1 MFYTNVHLIGNHIL
15 VRGRKNGERFSHRV
29 QYNPKL
35 FVPSHEGEWKSIEG
49 RSLAPVEQGSIREA
63 RDFIKQYKDVGGFEI
78 YGLEKFEYAYINE
91 KWVDGVDYERSQI
104 VTAYLD
110 IEVGSDKGFPKPEDA
125 EQPVTA
131 ITIAVDGKYY
141 VLHYGEYAIHRDDVV
156 EIVCK
161 DEIDLLLKFGDLWTR
176 LDPDILTGW
185 NCTFFDVPYLV
196 NRISNKL
203 GFKKARQLSPWGLLD
218 KNEREIQGRMQQSYN
233 IVGVSTLDYLDLY
246 RKFTYSQQ
254 ESYRLD
260 HIGFVE
266 LGEKKIDYS
275 EYGTLQTLYLENHQK
290 FIEYNIKDVEL
301 VVKLDEKMKL
311 IDMALALAYDA
322 KVNYSDVYTQVKMWD
337 VLIHNHLWKE
347 GIAVSPKRFTGKD
360 TQYVGA
366 YVKDPQVGK
375 HDWIMSFDLNSLYPH
390 LIMQYNISPE
400 TLIDD
405 IPYSLHIDEMVDGKF
420 PQIDD
425 DKVMTANGQCFRR
438 DIQGFL
444 PQMMQRM
451 YDERVIAKK
460 AMLEAESALQEETD
474 TQRKRKLVNEISKYK
489 NLQLAKKVQLNSAYG
504 ALGNEYFR
512 FFDIR
517 QATAITMG
525 GQLSIRW
532 IERKMNEYLNKI
544 LETEDKDYVVA
555 SDTDSLY
562 IVFDGLVSKVLDKG
576 EFASESDYKRKCVDF
591 LDRVARTK
599 IEPFIDKCYQEL
611 AVGMNAYSQ
620 KMSMKRE
627 AIAERGIW
635 TAKKRYILNVWDNE
649 GVKYKEPKLKMMGIE
664 AVKSSTPGI
673 CRSAI
678 GDALKIVMEGSESEL
693 QEFVAEFRR
702 KFSSSPFEEVAFP
715 RGVSSIHKYRDSATL
730 FRKSTP
736 IHVRGSLVYNHQI
749 AERKLTQKYELIN
762 EGEKIKFCY
771 LRMPNPMKQNVIS
784 VPNVL
789 PPEFSVEEYIDYDT
803 QFTKAFLEPMK
814 VILDT
819 IDWKA
824 EKSASLE
831 DFFS

>member
-1 MFYTNVHLIGNHIL
+1 
-15 VRGRKNGERFSHRV
+15 
-29 QYNPKL
+29 
-35 FVPSHEGEWKSIEG
+35 
-49 RSLAPVEQGSIREA
+49 
-63 RDFIKQYKDVGGFEI
+63 
-78 YGLEKFEYAYINE
+78 
-91 KWVDGVDYERSQI
+91 
-104 VTAYLD
+104 
-110 IEVGSDKGFPKPEDA
+110 
-125 EQPVTA
+125 
-131 ITIAVDGKYY
+131 
-141 VLHYGEYAIHRDDVV
+141 
-156 EIVCK
+156 
-161 DEIDLLLKFGDLWTR
+161 
-176 LDPDILTGW
+176 
-185 NCTFFDVPYLV
+185 
-196 NRISNKL
+196 
-203 GFKKARQLSPWGLLD
+203 
-218 KNEREIQGRMQQSYN
+218 
-233 IVGVSTLDYLDLY
+233 
-246 RKFTYSQQ
+246 
-254 ESYRLD
+254 
-260 HIGFVE
+260 
-266 LGEKKIDYS
+266 
-275 EYGTLQTLYLENHQK
+275 
-290 FIEYNIKDVEL
+290 
-301 VVKLDEKMKL
+301 
-311 IDMALALAYDA
+311 
-322 KVNYSDVYTQVKMWD
+322 MWD
-337 VLIHNHLWKE
+337 VLIHNHLWKK
-347 GIAVSPKRFTGKD
+347 GIVVSPKRFTGKD

-405 IPYSLHIDEMVDGKF
+405 IPYSLHIDEMVNGKF
-420 PQIDD
+420 PKIDVN
-425 DKVMTANGQCFRR
+425 KVMTANGQCFRR

-444 PQMMQRM
+444 PEMMQKM

-460 AMLEAESALQEETD
+460 AMLEAESTLQEETD

-544 LETEDKDYVVA
+544 LETKGKDYVVA

-562 IVFDGLVSKVLDKG
+562 IVFDGLVSKVLEKG
-576 EFASESDYKRKCVDF
+576 KFVSESDYKRKCVDF
-591 LDRVARTK
+591 LDRVARQK

-715 RGVSSIHKYRDSATL
+715 RGVSMIHKYRDSATL
-730 FRKSTP
+730 FRKNTP
-736 IHVRGSLVYNHQI
+736 IHVRGSLVFNHQI
-749 AERKLTQKYELIN
+749 TERKLTQKYELIN

-789 PPEFSVEEYIDYDT
+789 PPEFSVQEYIDYDT

-819 IDWKA
+819 IDWKV

>member
-1 MFYTNVHLIGNHIL
+1 
-15 VRGRKNGERFSHRV
+15 
-29 QYNPKL
+29 
-35 FVPSHEGEWKSIEG
+35 
-49 RSLAPVEQGSIREA
+49 
-63 RDFIKQYKDVGGFEI
+63 
-78 YGLEKFEYAYINE
+78 
-91 KWVDGVDYERSQI
+91 
-104 VTAYLD
+104 
-110 IEVGSDKGFPKPEDA
+110 
-125 EQPVTA
+125 
-131 ITIAVDGKYY
+131 
-141 VLHYGEYAIHRDDVV
+141 
-156 EIVCK
+156 
-161 DEIDLLLKFGDLWTR
+161 
-176 LDPDILTGW
+176 
-185 NCTFFDVPYLV
+185 
-196 NRISNKL
+196 
-203 GFKKARQLSPWGLLD
+203 
-218 KNEREIQGRMQQSYN
+218 
-233 IVGVSTLDYLDLY
+233 
-246 RKFTYSQQ
+246 
-254 ESYRLD
+254 
-260 HIGFVE
+260 
-266 LGEKKIDYS
+266 
-275 EYGTLQTLYLENHQK
+275 
-290 FIEYNIKDVEL
+290 
-301 VVKLDEKMKL
+301 
-311 IDMALALAYDA
+311 
-322 KVNYSDVYTQVKMWD
+322 
-337 VLIHNHLWKE
+337 
-347 GIAVSPKRFTGKD
+347 
-360 TQYVGA
+360 
-366 YVKDPQVGK
+366 
-375 HDWIMSFDLNSLYPH
+375 LNSLYPH

-762 EGEKIKFCY
+762 E
-771 LRMPNPMKQNVIS
+771 
-784 VPNVL
+784 
-789 PPEFSVEEYIDYDT
+789 
-803 QFTKAFLEPMK
+803 TKAFLEPMK

-819 IDWKA
+819 IDWKT